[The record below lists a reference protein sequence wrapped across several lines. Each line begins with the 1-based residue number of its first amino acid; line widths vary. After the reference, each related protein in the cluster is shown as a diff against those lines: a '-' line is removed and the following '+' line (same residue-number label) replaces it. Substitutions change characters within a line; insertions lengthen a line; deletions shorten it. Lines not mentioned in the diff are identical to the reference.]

1 MLIIVLIAIVA
12 ATLNLLAT
20 RADAAAP
27 PTAAAFAAPAQVAI
41 TGR

>member
-20 RADAAAP
+20 RADASAP
-27 PTAAAFAAPAQVAI
+27 PPATVPALAQAASA
-41 TGR
+41 GR